1 MNLRRPHGQIVHA
14 VVEVEG
20 LRDAFESGYLAV
32 GYEVELVA
40 SQEPGPISKTM
51 TAESSLDSV
60 SSSS

>member
-1 MNLRRPHGQIVHA
+1 M
-14 VVEVEG
+14 VEVEG